1 MNARINHRHVLAKLA
16 VGPIYQSDSE
26 YWVALKGSLDRVRQH
41 FAEMGLLLV
50 LDEGAGY
57 AYLRQMPVE
66 DSEGW
71 AESGMAPL
79 PRILRRTPLSYTQ
92 TVFLVLLRERLL
104 RHEMTPG
111 GDGPLYMDFGELTE
125 MLRPYLPA
133 AANNEKVLHQA
144 VLALIRRFDAL
155 NLILPMKNRTE
166 AIYRVE
172 PIIKAKLPPEKIAE
186 VRARLEG
193 AGDQEAESAE
203 TAGEGKEA
211 DDAN

>member
-1 MNARINHRHVLAKLA
+1 MSPRINHRHVLARLA
-16 VGPIYQSDSE
+16 VGPIYQNDSE
-26 YWVALKGSLDRVRQH
+26 YWVALKGSLEKVRLH

-57 AYLRQMPVE
+57 AYLRQMSDE

-71 AESGMAPL
+71 SESGMAPL
-79 PRILRRTPLSYTQ
+79 PRILRRTPLSYAQ
-92 TVFLVLLRERLL
+92 TVFLLLLRERLL

-111 GDGPLYMDFGELTE
+111 GDGPLYMDFAELTE
-125 MLRPYLPA
+125 MLRPYLPS
-133 AANNEKVLHQA
+133 AANNEKLLHQA

-155 NLILPMKNRTE
+155 NLLLPMKNRTE

-186 VRARLEG
+186 VRARLESVQPG
-193 AGDQEAESAE
+193 ESESAE
-203 TAGEGKEA
+203 TAGEWKEA